1 MAILTVSR
9 EFGSGGREI
18 GQTVA
23 KVLNYTY
30 IDKERLLGDIR
41 ASGKEWEE
49 WGKNLDEHCPT
60 VWEKY
65 DWSFRGFNAL
75 LQSLILNYALNDRV
89 VIMGRGGNFLLKDIP
104 YALRIRVAA
113 PIDRRIDRIME
124 RESVD
129 KDTAQWL
136 IEKTD
141 KERSC
146 LTYLLYGKH
155 WDDHAQYDIVYD
167 TGVKTLDEI
176 VNIVKDMLLG
186 KEKFTTDAA
195 RKLLQIRAI
204 AAKIKAEILVDH
216 GLFVP
221 TLDVYPEGE
230 YLILRGVIH
239 SPKEHKTI
247 EDKAKKIAGD
257 IPLKCELH
265 YRR

>member
-18 GQTVA
+18 GQAVA

-65 DWSFRGFNAL
+65 DWSFRGFTAL
-75 LQSLILNYALNDRV
+75 LQSLILHYALNDRA

-104 YALRIRVAA
+104 YALRIRVVA
-113 PIDRRIDRIME
+113 PIVKRIDRIIK

-129 KDTAQWL
+129 RDTAQWL

-141 KERSC
+141 RERSC
-146 LTYLLYGKH
+146 MIHLLYGKH
-155 WDDHAQYDIVYD
+155 WDDHAEYDMVYD
-167 TGVKTLDEI
+167 TGDQTLDEI
-176 VNIVKDMLLG
+176 VNIVKDALLER
-186 KEKFTTDAA
+186 EKFTTEAA

-216 GLFVP
+216 GLFIP

-230 YLILRGVIH
+230 NLILRGVIH
-239 SPKEHKTI
+239 SPKEHKII

-265 YRR
+265 YRK